1 MPSSSSSLEP
11 DHGAA
16 LRRQGDTEGVVSFLR
31 TQHDVDAVCEKYG
44 VPKDRYPARPAGDLR
59 ASSPPPAGCVCVY
72 ADALE
77 AGMRF
82 PLHGFFCDV
91 LAHFG
96 IAPTQLA
103 PNGWRI
109 MAGFLVLCH
118 SAGVPLSLPVFRYFF
133 LLSALSHK
141 HKGCYFFRSRD
152 DSGLRF
158 KGMPNYIKDWKKSF
172 FFLSSPEPWP
182 FPVEW
187 GEPSKSSF
195 KEPVLNSEGKKH
207 AAKLLRTYAGAA
219 VDIDTCLS
227 DSNLAAAMAS
237 AASPPPPSFTRIST
251 DSKGMDPSVY
261 EMMKNMLAKKAAAQ
275 ASESGKKVKAE
286 APGSRATGS
295 PPLCAKKR
303 NLEGATSEEAPPRSL
318 LNKPLSGMSSP
329 PPGFPISHD
338 GDGTD
343 WEAARELLQGAVAP
357 PQHRVFAASE
367 PSDVVASSY
376 VTILQAANYVSS
388 SLGYAL
394 ELEEKLAA
402 RDAEVAALEKQ
413 LSESKRELAAARA
426 ERDGARGARAA
437 ARGARAGAR
446 EER

>member
-1 MPSSSSSLEP
+1 MPSSSSSSLEP
-11 DHGAA
+11 DHHPA
-16 LRRQGDTEGVVSFLR
+16 LRRQGDTEGAVSFLR
-31 TQHDVDAVCEKYG
+31 TQHDVDAVCDKYG
-44 VPKDRYPARPAGDLR
+44 VPRDRYTARPAGDLR
-59 ASSPPPAGCVCVY
+59 ASSPPPPGCVCVY
-72 ADALE
+72 AEALE
-77 AGMRF
+77 AGMRV

-109 MAGFLVLCH
+109 LAGFLVLCH
-118 SAGVPLSLPVFRYFF
+118 SADVPPSLPVFRYFF
-133 LLSALSHK
+133 LLSIVNHK
-141 HKGCYFFRSRD
+141 HRGCYFFRSRD
-152 DSGLRF
+152 NSGLRF
-158 KGMPNYIKDWKKSF
+158 KGMPSCIKDWKNSF

-195 KEPVLNSEGKKH
+195 MVPVLDSERKKH
-207 AAKLLRTYAGAA
+207 AAKLLRSYASAA

-227 DSNLAAAMAS
+227 DSNLAAAMAP
-237 AASPPPPSFTRIST
+237 AASARRPPPPASFTRIAS

-261 EMMKNMLAKKAAAQ
+261 EIMKHVLAEKAAAQ
-275 ASESGKKVKAE
+275 ASASAKKAKAE
-286 APGSRATGS
+286 PGSHAPGS

-303 NLEGATSEEAPPRSL
+303 NLEEASSEEGPPRSL
-318 LNKPLSGMSSP
+318 LNTPLSGMRSP

-338 GDGTD
+338 GDGTG

-357 PQHRVFAASE
+357 PQQRAFAATE
-367 PSDVVASSY
+367 PSDVIAASY
-376 VTILQAANYVSS
+376 VAILQAANYVSS

-402 RDAEVAALEKQ
+402 QDVEVAALEKQ
-413 LSESKRELAAARA
+413 LEETKAELAAARA
-426 ERDGARGARAA
+426 EWDSA
-437 ARGARAGAR
+437 
-446 EER
+446 